1 MMALTMAARGSSLTK
16 YESEFL
22 KILLSE
28 VTKHSHVYETS
39 HCGIAHEAQENDDR
53 GKDFKLQRVN
63 SSLT

>member
-1 MMALTMAARGSSLTK
+1 MMALTMAARGSSFTK

-39 HCGIAHEAQENDDR
+39 HSGIAHEAQESDDR
-53 GKDFKLQRVN
+53 GKDFKL
-63 SSLT
+63 